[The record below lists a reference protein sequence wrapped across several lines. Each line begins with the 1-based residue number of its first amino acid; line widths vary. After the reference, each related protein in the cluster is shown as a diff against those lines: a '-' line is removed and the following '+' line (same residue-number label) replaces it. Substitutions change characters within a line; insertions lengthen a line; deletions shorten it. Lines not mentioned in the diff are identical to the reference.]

1 LAREWRTV
9 HLFEMSETIAVRE
22 AVPSDAGEIIRLFI
36 QLGHPQPEGSAAS
49 RVAAFY
55 AAGDRI
61 LVAENS
67 PSVQERKLLGATTL
81 HITPEIH
88 RAGPIGRMTAV
99 VVDEPAR
106 GQGIGGLLIAA
117 AEKYFAE
124 HGCAMV
130 EVTSNKK
137 RVDAHRFYEQ
147 LGYTGTSF
155 RFAKQLTQGQ

>member
-1 LAREWRTV
+1 MV
-9 HLFEMSETIAVRE
+9 DTIGVRE
-22 AVPSDAGEIIRLFI
+22 AEPADAEEIIRLFT
-36 QLGHPQPEGSAAS
+36 QLGHRQPEGSAES
-49 RVAAFY
+49 RLAAFY

-61 LVAENS
+61 LVAEDS
-67 PSVQERKLLGATTL
+67 QSARKRRLLGATTL
-81 HITPEIH
+81 HVTPEIH

-106 GQGIGGLLIAA
+106 GQGVGRLLIEA

-137 RVDAHRFYEQ
+137 RLDAHRFYEQ

-155 RFAKQLTQGQ
+155 RFAKELPLSRKEQ

>member
-1 LAREWRTV
+1 
-9 HLFEMSETIAVRE
+9 MSEKIEVRE
-22 AVPSDAGEIIRLFI
+22 ARPADAGEIIRLFT
-36 QLGHPQPEGSAAS
+36 QLGHPQPEQSAES
-49 RVAAFY
+49 RLAAFY
-55 AAGDRI
+55 DAGDRI

-67 PSVQERKLLGATTL
+67 RSMQERRLLGATTL

-88 RAGPIGRMTAV
+88 RPGPIGRMTAV

-106 GQGIGGLLIAA
+106 GRGIGRMLIEA

-137 RVDAHRFYEQ
+137 RLDAHRFYEQ

-155 RFAKQLTQGQ
+155 RFAKELSPTREEK

>member
-1 LAREWRTV
+1 MNESLQ
-9 HLFEMSETIAVRE
+9 IRE
-22 AVPSDAGEIIRLFI
+22 ATPADAAEVIRLFT
-36 QLGHPQPEGSAAS
+36 QLGHPQPNENAES
-49 RVAAFY
+49 RLAAFY
-55 AAGDRI
+55 DAGDRV

-67 PSVQERKLLGATTL
+67 QSVRERKLLGATTL

-88 RAGPIGRMTAV
+88 RPGPIGRMTAV

-106 GQGIGGLLIAA
+106 GRGIGRLLIEA
-117 AEKYFAE
+117 AERYFVE

-137 RVDAHRFYEQ
+137 RLDAHRFYEQ

-155 RFAKQLTQGQ
+155 RFAKELPRTRQER

>member
-1 LAREWRTV
+1 MAD
-9 HLFEMSETIAVRE
+9 TIGVRE
-22 AVPSDAGEIIRLFI
+22 AGPADAEEIVRLFT

-49 RVAAFY
+49 RLAAFY
-55 AAGDRI
+55 AEGDRV
-61 LVAENS
+61 LVAES
-67 PSVQERKLLGATTL
+67 SQSTHQRKLLGATTL

-106 GQGIGGLLIAA
+106 GRGIGRLLIAA

-130 EVTSNKK
+130 EVTSNTK
-137 RVDAHRFYEQ
+137 RLDAHRFYEQ

-155 RFAKQLTQGQ
+155 RFAKPLPIESKEN

>member
-1 LAREWRTV
+1 MAA
-9 HLFEMSETIAVRE
+9 TINVRE
-22 AVPSDAGEIIRLFI
+22 AGPADADEIIRLFT
-36 QLGHPQPEGSAAS
+36 QLGHPQPDGSAAS
-49 RVAAFY
+49 RLAAFY
-55 AAGDRI
+55 AAGDRVF
-61 LVAENS
+61 VAESS
-67 PSVQERKLLGATTL
+67 PPTQERKLLGAATL

-106 GQGIGGLLIAA
+106 GRGIGGLLVAA
-117 AEKYFAE
+117 AEKYFADR
-124 HGCAMV
+124 GCAMV

-155 RFAKQLTQGQ
+155 RFAKTLPIKRAES

>member
-1 LAREWRTV
+1 MTD
-9 HLFEMSETIAVRE
+9 TIAVRE
-22 AVPSDAGEIIRLFI
+22 AGPADAEEIIRLFT
-36 QLGHPQPEGSAAS
+36 QLGHPQPEGSATS
-49 RVAAFY
+49 RLAAFY
-55 AAGDRI
+55 EAGDRI
-61 LVAENS
+61 LVAEDAQS
-67 PSVQERKLLGATTL
+67 TQERTLLGATTL

-106 GQGIGGLLIAA
+106 GKGIGRALIAA

-124 HGCAMV
+124 RGCAMV

-137 RVDAHRFYEQ
+137 RLDAHWFYEQ

-155 RFAKQLTQGQ
+155 RFAKQLPQSGASDK

>member
-1 LAREWRTV
+1 
-9 HLFEMSETIAVRE
+9 MPDTIGVRE
-22 AVPSDAGEIIRLFI
+22 AEPADAEEIIRLFT
-36 QLGHPQPEGSAAS
+36 QLGHPQPDGSAES
-49 RVAAFY
+49 RVAAFF

-61 LVAENS
+61 LVAVS
-67 PSVQERKLLGATTL
+67 SQSVRPGTLLGATTL

-106 GQGIGGLLIAA
+106 GRGIGALLIAA

-137 RVDAHRFYEQ
+137 RLDAHRFYER
-147 LGYTGTSF
+147 LGYAGTSF
-155 RFAKQLTQGQ
+155 RFAKQLPHGQ